1 MICIVYARRCHR
13 LNTGAVAVN
22 LYAAQLNSAE
32 PPAQQYSTQLTQP
45 LCGSA
50 ASAAGRLVKVRAHCS
65 YCGLMTIA
73 SSVQRERTGPAGGE
87 ASTCSVLYL
96 VKSLPHVS
104 STNDPHRARNTLT
117 LIFGTTH
124 RAKVMAT
131 SLFCHIQQ
139 VAALNAKLV
148 VVNGACATHIWREKV
163 GRCRDRRWYHSKK
176 QWWSPIGSAL

>member
-1 MICIVYARRCHR
+1 
-13 LNTGAVAVN
+13 
-22 LYAAQLNSAE
+22 
-32 PPAQQYSTQLTQP
+32 
-45 LCGSA
+45 
-50 ASAAGRLVKVRAHCS
+50 
-65 YCGLMTIA
+65 MTIA

-87 ASTCSVLYL
+87 DSTCSVLYL

-148 VVNGACATHIWREKV
+148 VVNGAFATHIWREKV
-163 GRCRDRRWYHSKK
+163 GRCRGSAMVYHSKK
-176 QWWSPIGSAL
+176 QWWFPIGSPL